1 MLLLVEDEQV
11 DDEEEGE
18 RDEGVVVEVRPQ
30 KCNTANLFGFLRT
43 KRFKQEYN
51 RIDPKEQCS
60 KEEWKLK
67 SILSP
72 MLSKISPRVVSQI
85 LKLAQPQGT
94 DQSEKEEKLIFRGD

>member
-51 RIDPKEQCS
+51 RIDPKEQCGE
-60 KEEWKLK
+60 EEWKLQ

-72 MLSKISPRVVSQI
+72 MLSKISPGVESQT
-85 LKLAQPQGT
+85 LNLAQPHGT
-94 DQSEKEEKLIFRGD
+94 DQAEKKEKLIVR

>member
-1 MLLLVEDEQV
+1 MQHCQ
-11 DDEEEGE
+11 
-18 RDEGVVVEVRPQ
+18 P
-30 KCNTANLFGFLRT
+30 AWLFRI
-43 KRFKQEYN
+43 KISKQEYN

-72 MLSKISPRVVSQI
+72 MLSKFSPGVESQI

-94 DQSEKEEKLIFRGD
+94 DQAELEEKLIFRGA